1 MKKSGLFFVLLFVLV
16 RLVYA
21 DRLDEIQKLGVL
33 RVACLDSNP
42 PFGFLD
48 KRTHQITGLDVDMA
62 QAIADRLKVKLF
74 VLPTNTANRVALL
87 TTGKADLI
95 AANFTI
101 TPERRQ
107 QIDFSIPYFATK
119 QGFIARAG
127 TLSKVDQLNGL
138 RIGVDKGTT
147 QEINLRKKYPQATVI
162 AYDNTP
168 LAFAALRNRHV
179 QAISQDDAK
188 LLALLAKVPDKEK
201 YELVPFVLARE
212 FQALG
217 LPKHE
222 ARFAKVINESLFAL
236 EQSGEAERI
245 YQRWFGPNSKAP
257 LTRSFK
263 IGDATTQ

>member
-1 MKKSGLFFVLLFVLV
+1 MKKSGLLFVLLFVLV

-21 DRLDEIQKLGVL
+21 DRLDEIQKSGVL

-48 KRTHQITGLDVDMA
+48 KRTHQITGLDVDIA
-62 QAIADRLKVKLF
+62 RAIADRLKVKLI

-87 TTGKADLI
+87 TAGKVDLV

-107 QIDFSIPYFATK
+107 QIDFSTPYFATH
-119 QGFIARAG
+119 QGFIARTGAL
-127 TLSKVDQLNGL
+127 TKADQLNGL

-147 QEINLRKKYPQATVI
+147 QEINLRKKYPQATII

-217 LPKHE
+217 LPRNE
-222 ARFAKVINESLFAL
+222 ARFAKVINESLVAL

-245 YQRWFGPNSKAP
+245 YQRWFGATTKAP
-257 LTRSFK
+257 LARSFK

>member
-1 MKKSGLFFVLLFVLV
+1 MKKLGLFFILLFVLAK
-16 RLVYA
+16 LVYA
-21 DRLDEIQKLGVL
+21 DRLDEIQKSGVL
-33 RVACLDSNP
+33 RVASLDSNP

-48 KRTHQITGLDVDMA
+48 KHTHQIIGFDVDIA
-62 QAIADRLKVKLF
+62 RAIADRLKLKLI
-74 VLPTNTANRVALL
+74 VMPTNTANRVALL
-87 TTGKADLI
+87 TAGKVDLI

-107 QIDFSIPYFATK
+107 QIDFSAPYFATH
-119 QGFIARAG
+119 QGFIARTG
-127 TLSKVDQLNGL
+127 TLNKADQLNGL

-147 QEINLRKKYPQATVI
+147 QEINLRKKYSQAIVI
-162 AYDNTP
+162 AYDNTS

-217 LPKHE
+217 LPKNE
-222 ARFAKVINESLFAL
+222 ARFAKVINQILFAL
-236 EQSGEAERI
+236 EQSGEMERI
-245 YQRWFGPNSKAP
+245 YQRWFGPASTVP